1 MWEFLL
7 FFCWK
12 GKSLEVAQLHWNLDD
27 RNQDCSL
34 GECIY
39 VVWCWSQKQ
48 CECRDTR
55 MWTLCS
61 GVCEMAAIITPLA
74 GEISPTVSRKL
85 TATEQVTFS
94 SSLCVCVCV
103 FVEVSTVYPLCLSMW
118 MNCLHTTKSVWLVV
132 NALSF
137 LHWGLKLNKSECA
150 CVRLGVHTCTHT
162 CSTVCVARLH
172 ADQASCWAP
181 RPGYI

>member
-1 MWEFLL
+1 MIET
-7 FFCWK
+7 K
-12 GKSLEVAQLHWNLDD
+12 TAALESASMLCDAAAA
-27 RNQDCSL
+27 
-34 GECIY
+34 
-39 VVWCWSQKQ
+39 WSQKQ

-61 GVCEMAAIITPLA
+61 DVCEMAAIMTPLA

-94 SSLCVCVCV
+94 SSLCVCACV
-103 FVEVSTVYPLCLSMW
+103 FVEVSTVYPLCLSMR

-162 CSTVCVARLH
+162 CTTVCVARLH